1 MAVTN
6 TSYGNNWCL
15 DNWAT
20 TNFCGFYTITALP
33 INITMLANGVSSTN
47 ISMNWVF
54 YNLNNMRILWE
65 IGSDG
70 IDSSNN
76 FTASSNKSTDK
87 NIVNIKNDIVEKY
100 WESTSNINEWIQWD
114 SGANKQIY
122 VDTFA
127 LLGHNLS
134 SSAILQLKGYGTGSD
149 SAISDWSGVP
159 VYATITMNTNP
170 NDDRVIWCSPTQPTQ
185 KYRHWR
191 LEISDGANSSATLKV
206 GRLIAGT
213 SLCFNGENLLST
225 LRYGKQNYKD
235 EIKLNGFSTVFNN
248 RALKRNLSISLN
260 ELNIQKYSNTNQLT
274 KYIDYCRDSFKALVI
289 VDPNNPYKYS
299 VFAKLSSMPSQEINY
314 VDAQNEYASISL
326 NYDEGI

>member
-76 FTASSNKSTDK
+76 FTASSNKSTNK

-134 SSAILQLKGYGTGSD
+134 SSAIL
-149 SAISDWSGVP
+149 
-159 VYATITMNTNP
+159 
-170 NDDRVIWCSPTQPTQ
+170 
-185 KYRHWR
+185 
-191 LEISDGANSSATLKV
+191 
-206 GRLIAGT
+206 
-213 SLCFNGENLLST
+213 
-225 LRYGKQNYKD
+225 
-235 EIKLNGFSTVFNN
+235 
-248 RALKRNLSISLN
+248 
-260 ELNIQKYSNTNQLT
+260 
-274 KYIDYCRDSFKALVI
+274 
-289 VDPNNPYKYS
+289 
-299 VFAKLSSMPSQEINY
+299 
-314 VDAQNEYASISL
+314 
-326 NYDEGI
+326 